1 MAVNANVRKISES
14 QRLYERA
21 QAHLVDGVG
30 SGTRAPRSGW
40 LPCPVFVREGSG
52 PRVTDVDGNTYID
65 YQMGQG
71 PLILGHR
78 PPAVIEA
85 VTETINEPR
94 LPVRARL
101 RPRGGGGL
109 RGRRAMPS
117 VDVLR
122 FGQSGTE
129 CVMYALRFARAGT
142 GRNLI
147 VRFEGHYHGWSDAIH
162 WSAHPSLDEA
172 GPADAPAV
180 SPSSTGIAREVGES
194 LLVLPWADEAAL
206 DRAFDEHGAD
216 IAGVICEPILGN
228 CGGIMPPP
236 GWLEKLRETTRANGS
251 MLIFDEVLT
260 GLRVGP
266 GGAQGLLGVEPDLT
280 VMAKALAAGFPVAA
294 IGGTAE
300 AMSVLTEGRTM
311 HGGTYNSNPLVC
323 SAVVATMKETGAPGF
338 YEELTRKRRAPRA
351 GPGRRRARRRRRRPL
366 DRDRPVV
373 PAVVRRAAAGLVPRG
388 PGGGREE
395 PVPHL
400 PGADARAGRAVAAAP
415 GGAVLEL
422 GGPRGRRD
430 RRDAGNRRRGDAD
443 RRRGGRE
450 RPGRAHRRGPLTNAT
465 SRNAM
470 KGRHA

>member
-1 MAVNANVRKISES
+1 MAVNAKTRKITES

-52 PRVTDVDGNTYID
+52 PRVTDVDDNTYID

-78 PPAVIEA
+78 PPAVIKA
-85 VTETINEPR
+85 VTETINGRGSLFALASDLEGEAASA
-94 LPVRARL
+94 VAAR
-101 RPRGGGGL
+101 
-109 RGRRAMPS
+109 MPS

-180 SPSSTGIAREVGES
+180 TPSSTGIAREVGDS

-323 SAVVATMKETGAPGF
+323 SAVIATMKETGAQGF
-338 YEELTRKRRAPRA
+338 YEQLTANGERLAQ
-351 GPGRRRARRRRRRPL
+351 
-366 DRDRPVV
+366 
-373 PAVVRRAAAGLVPRG
+373 GLV
-388 PGGGREE
+388 
-395 PVPHL
+395 
-400 PGADARAGRAVAAAP
+400 DAA
-415 GGAVLEL
+415 
-422 GGPRGRRD
+422 
-430 RRDAGNRRRGDAD
+430 RDAGVAAHWTGTGPLFQLWFGERPPGSFREAQEVVAQSPFPTFQAQMLERGVLLQPPQEGLFLSSGAHGDAETD
-443 RRRGGRE
+443 ETLAIAAEVMPIVAEAVASGQVGPTGGVR
-450 RPGRAHRRGPLTNAT
+450 
-465 SRNAM
+465 
-470 KGRHA
+470 

>member
-1 MAVNANVRKISES
+1 MTVNASTRNIAES
-14 QRLYERA
+14 KRLYEEAKR
-21 QAHLVDGVG
+21 HLVDGVG

-40 LPCPVFVREGSG
+40 LPCPVFVAEGQGSH
-52 PRVTDVDGNTYID
+52 VTDVDGNTYID

-85 VTETINEPR
+85 VTETLNSRGSLFALASDLEGEAATA
-94 LPVRARL
+94 VAAR
-101 RPRGGGGL
+101 
-109 RGRRAMPS
+109 MPS
-117 VDVLR
+117 VEALR

-172 GPADAPAV
+172 GPADAPAKA
-180 SPSSTGIAREVGES
+180 PASTGIPPQVGES
-194 LLVLPWADEAAL
+194 LIVLPWADEAAL
-206 DRAFDEHGAD
+206 DRAFDEHGDD

-228 CGGIMPPP
+228 CGGIMPPA
-236 GWLEKLRETTRANGS
+236 GWLEKLREATRANGS

-294 IGGTAE
+294 IGGTEE
-300 AMSVLTEGRTM
+300 AMSVLAEGRTM

-323 SAVVATMKETGAPGF
+323 SAVIATMRETGAPGF
-338 YEELTRKRRAPRA
+338 YQQLTEHGERLAEGLVDVAREAGVEAHWTGTGPMFQLWFGDLAPSSYRDA
-351 GPGRRRARRRRRRPL
+351 QEVVARSPFPTFQAQMLERGVLLQPPQEGLFLSSGAHGAADTDETLTVAADVMPL
-366 DRDRPVV
+366 V
-373 PAVVRRAAAGLVPRG
+373 AEAIAAGLVG
-388 PGGGREE
+388 PAGGVR
-395 PVPHL
+395 
-400 PGADARAGRAVAAAP
+400 
-415 GGAVLEL
+415 
-422 GGPRGRRD
+422 
-430 RRDAGNRRRGDAD
+430 
-443 RRRGGRE
+443 
-450 RPGRAHRRGPLTNAT
+450 
-465 SRNAM
+465 
-470 KGRHA
+470 